1 MAKSSAKGV
10 YGKLGKIVTRQL
22 PTNTDLLGGIMKLC
36 TDNGIR
42 YGAILTTVGSLRKL
56 SVLVP
61 GPVPKDKTEATTKTL
76 VVPGPLQ
83 VLSLVGVIF
92 ETDKGEMTSHI
103 HGSFL
108 GADGKIY
115 GGDLIE
121 GENPIL
127 ARLVTVIGEVTDV
140 SWIEKFDE
148 EAKQRFLYVNPLS

>member
-1 MAKSSAKGV
+1 MAKASAKGV
-10 YGKLGKIVTRQL
+10 YGKLGKIVSRQL
-22 PTNTDLLGGIMKLC
+22 PINTDLLEGIMKLC

-42 YGAILTTVGSLRKL
+42 RGAILTTVGSLRKL

-61 GPVPKDKTEATTKTL
+61 GPMQEGKTEATTKTL

-83 VLSLVGVIF
+83 ILSLVGVIF

-103 HGSFL
+103 HGSFI

-115 GGDLIE
+115 GGDLID
-121 GENPIL
+121 GENPAL

-148 EAKQRFLYVNPLS
+148 ESKQRFLYVNPL